1 MHSDKGKKVPATK
14 LARLSKLGQLV
25 TQVTGNVA
33 LEGMKQL
40 SQGEKPKLSN
50 LIMHPNN
57 IKNVADKLA
66 QMRGAATKL
75 GQLISMDAGDLI
87 PKELSTLLSQ
97 LRSNARPMP
106 NKQLLQTLKE
116 NWGDNWL
123 DNFSHFELSPFASA
137 SIGQVHL
144 AYDERGTK
152 LAIKIQYPGV
162 RQSIDA
168 DVDNVA
174 KVIKLSGLLPKHI
187 ELDSLL
193 QDVKTQL
200 KIESDYL
207 QESKYLSRYA
217 ELLKY
222 DGNFIIPNLYP
233 EHITQNIL
241 PMTFVDGVEIDKAL
255 AEPQEARNR
264 MVRLLIELFFKEL
277 FSFKLMQTD
286 PNFANYLYQS
296 NSQKVV
302 LLDFGAT
309 REISCDI
316 SEGYLALINAACE
329 KNTDKIRRAAM
340 KIGFFKQDIEENYF
354 DQIATIFSLATEPLQ
369 YDGVYDFSTSS
380 LAQRI
385 QHAGQSINNRK
396 DQWHTPPVD
405 ALFIHRKLAG
415 LYLLAAK
422 LEAKVNVA
430 ELFKPYLSTNEDESF
445 SVKQSSDDGV

>member
-40 SQGEKPKLSN
+40 SQGEKPKLST

-66 QMRGAATKL
+66 QMRGAAMKL

-87 PKELSTLLSQ
+87 PKELSALLSQ

>member
-1 MHSDKGKKVPATK
+1 MHSDKGKKVPATR

-25 TQVTGNVA
+25 TQVTGNMA
-33 LEGMKQL
+33 LEGIKQL

-50 LIMHPNN
+50 LVLHPNN
-57 IKNVADKLA
+57 LKNVADKLA
-66 QMRGAATKL
+66 QMRGAAMKL
-75 GQLISMDAGDLI
+75 GQLISMDAGDLL
-87 PKELSTLLSQ
+87 PKELSQLLSQ
-97 LRSNARPMP
+97 LRSNALPMP

-123 DNFSHFELSPFASA
+123 DNFSHFELTPFASA

-162 RQSIDA
+162 RESIDA

-193 QDVKTQL
+193 QDVKKQL

-207 QESKYLSRYA
+207 KESNYLSRYKT
-217 ELLKY
+217 LLEG
-222 DGNFIIPNLYP
+222 DGNFIIPNLYSD
-233 EHITQNIL
+233 HITQSIL
-241 PMTFVDGVEIDKAL
+241 PMTFVEGVEIDKAL
-255 AEPQEARNR
+255 TESQANRNR
-264 MVRLLIELFFKEL
+264 MVQLLIELFFKEL

-296 NSQKVV
+296 DSQKIV

-309 REISCDI
+309 REISCQI
-316 SEGYLALINAACE
+316 SEGYLALINAAC
-329 KNTDKIRRAAM
+329 KKDTHKIRQAAM
-340 KIGFFKQDIEENYF
+340 KIGFFKQDIDEHYF
-354 DQIATIFSLATEPLQ
+354 EQVATIFSLATEPLQ
-369 YDGVYDFSTSS
+369 YDGIYDFSASS

-430 ELFKPYLSTNEDESF
+430 ELFRPYLSTNNEDRLF
-445 SVKQSSDDGV
+445 VAQSGNEAG

>member
-1 MHSDKGKKVPATK
+1 MKNDKGKKVPATR
-14 LARLSKLGQLV
+14 LARFSKLGQLV

-33 LEGMKQL
+33 LEGIKQL

-50 LIMHPNN
+50 LIMHPDN

-66 QMRGAATKL
+66 QMRGAAMKL
-75 GQLISMDAGDLI
+75 GQLISMDTGDLL
-87 PKELSTLLSQ
+87 PKELSVLLSQ

-123 DNFSHFELSPFASA
+123 DNFSHFELTPFASA

-144 AYDERGTK
+144 AYDERGNK

-187 ELDSLL
+187 QLDHLL

-200 KIESDYL
+200 KIESDYVK
-207 QESKYLSRYA
+207 ESEYLCRYQA
-217 ELLKY
+217 LLKD
-222 DGNFIIPNLYP
+222 DGHFVIPHLYT
-233 EHITQNIL
+233 EYITTNIL
-241 PMTFVDGVEIDKAL
+241 PMSFIEGIEIDKAL
-255 AEPQEARNR
+255 TESQDNRNR

-277 FSFKLMQTD
+277 FNFKLMQTD

-296 NSQKVV
+296 HSEKIV

-309 REISCDI
+309 RVISKEISD
-316 SEGYLALINAACE
+316 GYLALINAAC
-329 KNTDKIRRAAM
+329 NRSSDDIRQAAM
-340 KIGFFKQDIEENYF
+340 KIGFFKQDIDLDYF
-354 DQIATIFSLATEPLQ
+354 EQVASIFSLATEPLQ
-369 YDGVYDFSTSS
+369 YDGVYDFSTSD

-385 QHAGQSINNRK
+385 QQAGQTINNRK

-405 ALFIHRKLAG
+405 AIFIHRKLAG

-430 ELFKPYLSTNEDESF
+430 KLFKPYIIRKE
-445 SVKQSSDDGV
+445 

>member
-66 QMRGAATKL
+66 QMRGAAMKL

-87 PKELSTLLSQ
+87 PKELSALLSQ

-217 ELLKY
+217 ELLKD
-222 DGNFIIPNLYP
+222 DGNFIIPTLYP
-233 EHITQNIL
+233 EHITQNVL
-241 PMTFVDGVEIDKAL
+241 PMTFVGGVEIDKAL

-296 NSQKVV
+296 NGQKVV

-340 KIGFFKQDIEENYF
+340 KIGFFKQDIEEDYF

-430 ELFKPYLSTNEDESF
+430 ALFKPYLSTNEDNSI
-445 SVKQSSDDGV
+445 

>member
-40 SQGEKPKLSN
+40 SQGEKPKLST

-66 QMRGAATKL
+66 QMRGAAMKL